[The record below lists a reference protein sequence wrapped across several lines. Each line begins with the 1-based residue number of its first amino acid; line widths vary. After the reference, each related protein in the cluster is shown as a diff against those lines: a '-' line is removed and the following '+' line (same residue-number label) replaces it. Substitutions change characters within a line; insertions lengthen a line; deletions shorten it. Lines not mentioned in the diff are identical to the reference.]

1 MQEFLDFIETTGFA
15 NIGWQEIVMIVL
27 GLTFIYL
34 AIRKE
39 WEPYELLPI
48 GLGVIAA
55 NLPLT
60 GLINSPVGSSGF
72 QEAGIFGVF
81 FHYGL
86 SFWNILPPI
95 IFLGIG
101 ALTDF
106 GPVIANPKTLLLGA
120 AAQIGIFVAFWG
132 ALLAGLLGMD
142 FGIAEAAAI
151 GIIGGADGPTT
162 IFLSAKLAPEL
173 LGITAVIAYSYMA
186 SVAFIQ
192 PPLMKLLTTE
202 KERQIEMAPPRD
214 VSKLEKLVFP
224 NVALI
229 FIVLIV
235 PKSAPLIVMF
245 MIGNLFRESGVVPR
259 LTQAASNEIL
269 NIATIFLMIT
279 VGTQLTAERVF
290 DFQTIVILGLGL
302 IAFSCGTVGGL
313 LFAKIMNVFL
323 KEKINPLIGSAGV
336 SAVPMAARISHHV
349 GQESNPKTFL
359 LPHAMGPNVAGVI
372 GSAVIAGVFISI
384 VSNPSSISL
393 TTSSFPSL
401 TSIFEAKVA

>member
-1 MQEFLDFIETTGFA
+1 MEQLLDFIRTTGLA
-15 NIGWQEIVMIVL
+15 NLGWRDVVMIFV
-27 GLTFIYL
+27 GIIFIYL
-34 AIRKE
+34 AIKKD

-48 GLGVIAA
+48 GLGIIAA

-60 GLINSPVGSSGF
+60 GLITPPTSDSLN
-72 QEAGIFGVF
+72 QEAGIFGIF

-132 ALLAGLLGMD
+132 ALMAGSLGILGMD
-142 FGIAEAAAI
+142 FGIEEAASI

-162 IFLSAKLAPEL
+162 IFLSARLAPEI

-186 SVAFIQ
+186 AVAFIQ
-192 PPLMKLLTTE
+192 PPLMKMFTTE
-202 KERQIEMAPPRD
+202 KERQIVMRPLRE
-214 VSKLEKLVFP
+214 VSKLEKLIFP

-229 FIVLIV
+229 AIILMV
-235 PKSAPLIVMF
+235 PKSAPLIAMF

-259 LTQAASNEIL
+259 LTKSASNEIL

-279 VGTQLTAERVF
+279 VGTQLTADRVF
-290 DFQTIVILGLGL
+290 DWQTMVILILGLV
-302 IAFSCGTVGGL
+302 AFSCGTIGGI
-313 LFAKIMNVFL
+313 LFAKIMNLFL
-323 KEKINPLIGSAGV
+323 DEKINPLIGSAGV
-336 SAVPMAARISHHV
+336 SAVPMAARISHLL
-349 GQESNPKTFL
+349 GQQANPNNFL

-372 GSAVIAGVFISI
+372 GSAVIAGVFIS
-384 VSNPSSISL
+384 L
-393 TTSSFPSL
+393 
-401 TSIFEAKVA
+401 VA

>member
-1 MQEFLDFIETTGFA
+1 MIEQLFDFIRTTGLA
-15 NIGWQEIVMIVL
+15 NLDWRDIVMICVGIL
-27 GLTFIYL
+27 FIYL
-34 AIRKE
+34 AIKKD

-48 GLGVIAA
+48 GLGIIAA

-60 GLINSPVGSSGF
+60 GLITPPTSDSLN
-72 QEAGIFGVF
+72 QEAGIFGIF

-120 AAQIGIFVAFWG
+120 AAQIGIFIAFWG
-132 ALLAGLLGMD
+132 ALITGSLGMG
-142 FGIAEAAAI
+142 FGIEEAASI

-162 IFLSAKLAPEL
+162 IFLSARLAPDI

-186 SVAFIQ
+186 AVAFIQ
-192 PPLMKLLTTE
+192 PPLMKLFTTE
-202 KERQIEMAPPRD
+202 KERQIVMRPLRE
-214 VSKLEKLVFP
+214 VSKLEKLIFP

-229 FIVLIV
+229 AIILVV
-235 PKSAPLIVMF
+235 PKSAPLIAMF
-245 MIGNLFRESGVVPR
+245 MIGNLFRESGAVPR
-259 LTQAASNEIL
+259 LTKSASNEIL

-279 VGTQLTAERVF
+279 VGTQLTADRVF
-290 DFQTIVILGLGL
+290 DWQTIVILLLGL
-302 IAFSCGTVGGL
+302 VAFSCGTIGGI
-313 LFAKIMNVFL
+313 LFAKIMNIFL

-336 SAVPMAARISHHV
+336 SAVPMAARISHHI
-349 GQESNPKTFL
+349 GQQANPNNFL

-372 GSAVIAGVFISI
+372 GSAVIAGVFISL
-384 VSNPSSISL
+384 V
-393 TTSSFPSL
+393 
-401 TSIFEAKVA
+401 VQ

>member
-1 MQEFLDFIETTGFA
+1 MQELLDFIATTGLA
-15 NIGWQEIVMIVL
+15 NLDWRNGIMIVV
-27 GLTFIYL
+27 GLMFIYL
-34 AIRKE
+34 AIRNE

-48 GLGVIAA
+48 GLGIVAA

-60 GLINSPVGSSGF
+60 GLITLPSPSAGF
-72 QEAGIFGVF
+72 QEAGIFGVL

-106 GPVIANPKTLLLGA
+106 GPVIANPKTLILGA
-120 AAQIGIFVAFWG
+120 AAQVGIFIAFWG
-132 ALLAGLLGMD
+132 ALFAGHLGLG
-142 FGIAEAAAI
+142 FGIKEAASI

-162 IFLSAKLAPEL
+162 IFLSARLAPDI
-173 LGITAVIAYSYMA
+173 LGVTAVIAYSYMA
-186 SVAFIQ
+186 AVAFIQ
-192 PPLMKLLTTE
+192 PPLMKLFTTA
-202 KERQIEMAPPRD
+202 KERQIEMKPPRV

-229 FIVLIV
+229 SIILIV
-235 PKSAPLIVMF
+235 PKSAPLIAMF

-259 LTQAASNEIL
+259 LTSAASNEIL
-269 NIATIFLMIT
+269 NIATIFLMLT

-290 DFQTIVILGLGL
+290 DLETIVILCLGL
-302 IAFSCGTVGGL
+302 MAFSCGTVGGL
-313 LFAKIMNVFL
+313 LFAKIMNLFL

-349 GQESNPKTFL
+349 GQEANPNTFL

-372 GSAVIAGVFISI
+372 GSAVIAGVFISLI
-384 VSNPSSISL
+384 N
-393 TTSSFPSL
+393 
-401 TSIFEAKVA
+401 

>member
-1 MQEFLDFIETTGFA
+1 MIEQLFDFIRTTGLA
-15 NIGWQEIVMIVL
+15 NLDWRDIVMICVGIL
-27 GLTFIYL
+27 FIYL
-34 AIRKE
+34 AIKKD

-48 GLGVIAA
+48 GLGIIAA

-60 GLINSPVGSSGF
+60 GLITPPTSDSLN
-72 QEAGIFGVF
+72 QEAGIFGIF

-120 AAQIGIFVAFWG
+120 AAQIGIFIAFWG
-132 ALLAGLLGMD
+132 ALITGSLGMN
-142 FGIAEAAAI
+142 FGIEEAASI

-162 IFLSAKLAPEL
+162 IFLSARLAPDI

-186 SVAFIQ
+186 AVAFIQ
-192 PPLMKLLTTE
+192 PPLMKLFTTE
-202 KERQIEMAPPRD
+202 KERQIVMRPLRE
-214 VSKLEKLVFP
+214 VSKLEKLIFP

-229 FIVLIV
+229 AIILVV
-235 PKSAPLIVMF
+235 PKSAPLIAMF
-245 MIGNLFRESGVVPR
+245 MIGNLFRESGAVPR
-259 LTQAASNEIL
+259 LTKSASNEIL

-279 VGTQLTAERVF
+279 VGTQLTADRVF
-290 DFQTIVILGLGL
+290 DWQTIVILLLGL
-302 IAFSCGTVGGL
+302 VAFSCGTIGGI
-313 LFAKIMNVFL
+313 LFAKIMNIFL

-336 SAVPMAARISHHV
+336 SAVPMAARISHHM
-349 GQESNPKTFL
+349 GQQSNPNNFL

-372 GSAVIAGVFISI
+372 GSAVIAGVFISL
-384 VSNPSSISL
+384 V
-393 TTSSFPSL
+393 
-401 TSIFEAKVA
+401 V